1 MGTGKPA
8 NLIKVSIVQAILTKW
23 LPATNTK
30 PSRIKAMCATATI
43 TMSADGG
50 YQKDHREVAEA
61 LCNQLG
67 WNDKYYGKLMG
78 GELPDGTFAFV
89 FNNPASEI

>member
-1 MGTGKPA
+1 M
-8 NLIKVSIVQAILTKW
+8 QAIQTKY

-43 TMSADGG
+43 TVSADGG
-50 YQKDHREVAEA
+50 YQRDHRAVAEK

-67 WNDKYYGKLMG
+67 WNDKYYGKLLG
-78 GELPDGTFAFV
+78 GELSNGTFVFV